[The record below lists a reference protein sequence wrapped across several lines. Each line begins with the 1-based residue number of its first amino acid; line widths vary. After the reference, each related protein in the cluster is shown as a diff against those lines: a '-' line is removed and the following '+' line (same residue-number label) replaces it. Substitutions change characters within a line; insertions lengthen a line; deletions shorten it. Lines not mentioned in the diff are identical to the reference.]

1 MHLFNFK
8 TLCFTN
14 RLIKKCQINIIYFVM
29 TYYITKNILII
40 SYLFYN
46 LYKISFYMLTDFST
60 YMFIYKNIFAQ
71 CRCIN
76 SSSKII
82 RLRVTNLFTLYI
94 KLFYAL
100 IFLFVIFIFY
110 YLSYTIKCSRC
121 VIFCSLHI
129 IICSLCATFLF
140 AKNNYCLCSYDI
152 CSG

>member
-1 MHLFNFK
+1 MLYN
-8 TLCFTN
+8 LCK
-14 RLIKKCQINIIYFVM
+14 LWIYHVE
-29 TYYITKNILII
+29 
-40 SYLFYN
+40 LFYN
-46 LYKISFYMLTDFST
+46 LFFYMLTDFST

-82 RLRVTNLFTLYI
+82 RLHVTNLFARPNYLFTLYI

-110 YLSYTIKCSRC
+110 YLFYTIKCSWC

-140 AKNNYCLCSYDI
+140 AKNNYCLFSYDI

>member
-1 MHLFNFK
+1 MLYN
-8 TLCFTN
+8 LCK
-14 RLIKKCQINIIYFVM
+14 LWIYHVE
-29 TYYITKNILII
+29 
-40 SYLFYN
+40 LFYN
-46 LYKISFYMLTDFST
+46 LSFYMLTDFST

-82 RLRVTNLFTLYI
+82 RLRVTNLFARPNYLFTLYI

-140 AKNNYCLCSYDI
+140 AKNNYCSCF
-152 CSG
+152 